1 MPTLP
6 CDISTTRSTWQDR
19 SNKGEMMQ
27 RTPLIIF
34 GAGKVGRELVDQ
46 LLDAAPLHAERDGL
60 ELPVVAWCDRHGA
73 VVDDDGLSPETL
85 RAVSTAKAAGTPL
98 AEAPQGYRQD
108 DLQAIV
114 DVAGTDDC
122 IVVDVTASDAT
133 VPALELALQRGYSV
147 ATANKLPLAGAQDVF
162 DRLVGSGRFR
172 YESTVGSAVP
182 VIETIWAL
190 LRAADRVQAVR
201 GVLSGTLGFLCSGLQ
216 SGQPFSALIQGA
228 MSRGYTEP
236 DPRIDLG
243 GQDVARKALI
253 MARTLGWRLELAAV
267 EITPLLP
274 PDYAE
279 LSLEEF
285 LARAAELDAGF
296 ATQVEAAASER
307 KVLRYVAGLA
317 EGRVTVGL
325 QAVPSDTALGHL
337 RGSDNLIAFH
347 TRNYPDE
354 PLVLQGRGAGVDA
367 AAAGVHADIVALG
380 KYRY

>member
-1 MPTLP
+1 M
-6 CDISTTRSTWQDR
+6 
-19 SNKGEMMQ
+19 K
-27 RTPLIIF
+27 RTPLVIF
-34 GAGKVGRELVDQ
+34 GAGKVGRALAGQ
-46 LLDAAPLHAERDGL
+46 LLDAAPLHAKRDDL

-73 VVDDDGLSPETL
+73 VVNDDGLGPEAL
-85 RAVSTAKAAGTPL
+85 RAVATAKAAGTPL
-98 AEAPQGYRQD
+98 AETPQGYRQD

-114 DVAGTDDC
+114 DVAGTDGC

-147 ATANKLPLAGAQDVF
+147 ATANKLPLVGAQGTF
-162 DRLVGSGRFR
+162 DRLTCSGRFR

-182 VIETIWAL
+182 VIETTWAL
-190 LRAADRVQAVR
+190 LRAADQVQAVR
-201 GVLSGTLGFLCSGLQ
+201 GALSGTLGFLCSGLQ
-216 SGQPFSALIQGA
+216 VGQPFSALVQGA

-253 MARTLGWRLELAAV
+253 LARTLGWRLELADV

-279 LSLEEF
+279 LPLDEF
-285 LARAAELDAGF
+285 LTHAAELDASF

-307 KVLRYVAGLA
+307 KVLRYIADLSK
-317 EGRVTVGL
+317 GRVTVGL
-325 QAVPSDTALGHL
+325 QAVSSDTALGHL

-367 AAAGVHADIVALG
+367 AAAGVHADIVALVQHEH
-380 KYRY
+380 